1 MIGRDLKAAAVRAGL
16 PLYQVAAEARIN
28 PSQLSRLLN
37 DRVALEPTQAERIQ
51 AAIDRLAGEVSH
63 AGVC

>member
-1 MIGRDLKAAAVRAGL
+1 MTGRDLKAAAVRAGL

-37 DRVALEPTQAERIQ
+37 DRVPVDAEAAARIQ
-51 AAIDRLAGEVSH
+51 AAIDRLSEPVAARG
-63 AGVC
+63 